1 MPSDARARCLSEASS
16 RAKEEGIPLGRA
28 PQVADEAGLLGRFF
42 APFAFASALLAA
54 APLLPRLTPGWPHGW
69 SALFPLVV
77 GGALLSIAL
86 VRFVSGARPKMRD
99 ILVVGAFPLY
109 ALYTGNGLS
118 LASADNAATR
128 RIASQ
133 LVTQGTLDLAHDPP
147 YEESFAWAAV
157 TVRGRL
163 LPAFPV
169 GIGLLQVPYA
179 AVALAGSHGSIT
191 PSLVARWEKH
201 FAALLTVASVAIF
214 FFAVGRSFGRRAAW
228 GTSGVLALATS
239 LPTCAAQSMWSLTG
253 ELFCTSLA
261 LLFLMP
267 GEGGRRS
274 PRSPAAAGAAMA
286 GAFLCRPTAL
296 VSLFVLGVVAW
307 REGRREAVRYGLA
320 AAVGIAAILFW
331 QLRVFGNALGA
342 YGAMDTGE
350 GTWGGTISSSFVGTL
365 LSPSRG
371 ILVWHPWL
379 LLLPFAAMNVR
390 PGSLREWWR
399 GSAAVLFLTWL
410 VASLFT
416 RWWGG
421 GCLGPRYFTGVA
433 PFLALLTAP
442 LWSSASRRMRATL
455 VATVTFASATQ
466 LLAAYNPKAAD
477 WNSIVNVDDHPRV
490 LWSVRDSQLAAAWW
504 PLWRISDA
512 YLSTLPRISGRE
524 DGTLPGSIDEPREG
538 ATVVGPL
545 WVKGWARASGEDLD
559 VRLFLDGAIA
569 GTRVRRVLRLD
580 VQAAIPSLGD
590 CSQAG
595 WESVVDFPTRGGS
608 SRKYELTA
616 VFFTRDGRFRSY
628 PVRHFTWRPAP

>member
-1 MPSDARARCLSEASS
+1 M
-16 RAKEEGIPLGRA
+16 RA
-28 PQVADEAGLLGRFF
+28 PRTADDPGLLGKFF
-42 APFAFASALLAA
+42 APLAFASALLAA
-54 APLLPRLTPGWPHGW
+54 APLVPRLTPGWPRGW
-69 SALFPLVV
+69 NALLALAA
-77 GGALLSIAL
+77 GAALLSIAC
-86 VRFVSGARPKMRD
+86 VRFASGARPRMRD
-99 ILVVGAFPLY
+99 LLVVAAFPLY

-128 RIASQ
+128 RIAGQ
-133 LVTQGTLDLAHDPP
+133 LLTRGTLDLADDPP
-147 YEESFAWAAV
+147 YEESFGYAAV
-157 TVRGRL
+157 TARGRL

-169 GIGLLQVPYA
+169 GVGLLQVPYA
-179 AVALAGSHGSIT
+179 AVALAGSQGSIT

-214 FFAVGRSFGRRAAW
+214 FVVAQRSFGRRTAW
-228 GTSGVLALATS
+228 GASGVLALATS
-239 LPTCAAQSMWSLTG
+239 LPTCAAQSMWSSTG
-253 ELFCTSLA
+253 ELFMTSLA

-267 GEGGRRS
+267 GEGGRHRQ
-274 PRSPAAAGAAMA
+274 AAAGAAGVAMA

-296 VSLFVLGVVAW
+296 VSLLVLGIVAW
-307 REGRREAVRYGLA
+307 REGRRQGVRYGLVA
-320 AAVGIAAILFW
+320 ALGIAAILFW
-331 QLRVFGNALGA
+331 QLRVFGHALGA

-350 GTWGGTISSSFVGTL
+350 GAWGGTIPSGFVGTL

-379 LLLPFAAMNVR
+379 LLMPVAAMTLR
-390 PGSLREWWR
+390 PGSVRTWWR
-399 GSAAVLFLTWL
+399 GSFAVLFLTWL

-442 LWSSASRRMRATL
+442 LWSSPSRRMRAAL
-455 VATVTFASATQ
+455 VATVFFASATQ
-466 LLAAYNPKAAD
+466 LLAAYNPKTAD
-477 WNSIVNVDDHPRV
+477 WNSVVDVDSHPRV

-504 PLWRISDA
+504 PRWKISDA
-512 YLSTLPRISGRE
+512 YLSTLPRISGQE
-524 DGTLPGSIDEPREG
+524 DGALTGSIDEPREG

-545 WVKGWARASGEDLD
+545 RVTGWARASGEDLD

-569 GTRVRRVLRLD
+569 EAPVGRVSRLD

-595 WESVVDFPTRGGS
+595 WESVVEFPARYGAPGEH
-608 SRKYELTA
+608 ELTA

>member
-1 MPSDARARCLSEASS
+1 MPL
-16 RAKEEGIPLGRA
+16 
-28 PQVADEAGLLGRFF
+28 V
-42 APFAFASALLAA
+42 
-54 APLLPRLTPGWPHGW
+54 PRLTPGWPRGW
-69 SALFPLVV
+69 SALLPLVA
-77 GGALLSIAL
+77 GAAFLAIAL
-86 VRFVSGARPKMRD
+86 ARTVSGARPRMRD
-99 ILVVGAFPLY
+99 LVVACAFPLY
-109 ALYTGNGLS
+109 ALYTGNSLS
-118 LASADNAATR
+118 LGSADNVATR

-133 LVTQGTLDLAHDPP
+133 LVTRGTLDLAHDPP

-163 LPAFPV
+163 LPAYPV
-169 GIGLLQVPYA
+169 GTGLLQVPYA

-201 FAALLTVASVAIF
+201 FAALLTVSSVAIF
-214 FFAVGRSFGRRAAW
+214 FFAVARSFGPRAAW

-239 LPTCAAQSMWSLTG
+239 VPTCAAQSMWSLTG

-267 GEGGRRS
+267 GEGGSRR
-274 PRSPAAAGAAMA
+274 PAAAGAAGAAMA

-296 VSLFVLGVVAW
+296 ISLLVLGAVAW

-320 AAVGIAAILFW
+320 AAVGMAAILFW
-331 QLRVFGNALGA
+331 QLHVFGNALGA
-342 YGAMDTGE
+342 YGALGTEE
-350 GTWGGTISSSFVGTL
+350 GAWGGSLPSSFAGTL

-379 LLLPFAAMNVR
+379 FLLPFAAMNVR

-399 GSAAVLFLTWL
+399 GSIAVLILTWL
-410 VASLFT
+410 AASLLT

-442 LWSSASRRMRATL
+442 LWTSASRRVRAVL
-455 VATVTFASATQ
+455 VAAVTFASATQ
-466 LLAAYNPKAAD
+466 LLAAYDPGAAD
-477 WNSIVNVDDHPRV
+477 WNRVVNVDDHPRV

-504 PLWRISDA
+504 PHWRISDA
-512 YLSTLPRISGRE
+512 YVSTLPRIPGRE

-538 ATVVGPL
+538 ATFAGPFR
-545 WVKGWARASGEDLD
+545 VRGWARAPGEDLD

-569 GTRVRRVLRLD
+569 GTPIRRVPRRD

-590 CSQAG
+590 CSGAG
-595 WESVVDFPTRGGS
+595 WEAIVAFPTRDAS
-608 SRKYELTA
+608 SGEHELTA
-616 VFFTRDGRFRSY
+616 VFLTRDGRFRSY
-628 PVRHFTWRPAP
+628 PVRHLTWRPAP

>member
-1 MPSDARARCLSEASS
+1 MLR
-16 RAKEEGIPLGRA
+16 
-28 PQVADEAGLLGRFF
+28 VADRKGLLGRFF
-42 APFAFASALLAA
+42 APCVFACAVLAA
-54 APLLPRLTPGWPHGW
+54 APLIPRLTPGWPRGW
-69 SALFPLVV
+69 NTLLPLVV
-77 GGALLSIAL
+77 GGALLSIGL
-86 VRFVSGARPKMRD
+86 VRFASGARPRMRD
-99 ILVVGAFPLY
+99 LLVVGAFPLY

-118 LASADNAATR
+118 LASADNAAIR

-133 LVTQGTLDLAHDPP
+133 LVTRGTLDLAHDPP

-157 TVRGRL
+157 TARGRL

-169 GIGLLQVPYA
+169 GIGLLQIPYA

-191 PSLVARWEKH
+191 SSLVARWEKH

-214 FFAVGRSFGRRAAW
+214 FFAVAHSFGWRAAW

-239 LPTCAAQSMWSLTG
+239 LPACAAQSMWSLTG

-267 GEGGRRS
+267 AEGRS
-274 PRSPAAAGAAMA
+274 RSPAAAGAAMA

-296 VSLFVLGVVAW
+296 LSLLVLGALAW
-307 REGRREAVRYGLA
+307 REGRRESVRYGLA
-320 AAVGIAAILFW
+320 ATVGIAAILFW
-331 QLRVFGNALGA
+331 QLRVFGSPLGA
-342 YGAMDTGE
+342 YGTMDTAE
-350 GTWGGTISSSFVGTL
+350 GTWGGAVPSSFVGTL

-379 LLLPFAAMNVR
+379 LLLPFTAMNMR
-390 PGSLREWWR
+390 AGSLRGWWR
-399 GSAAVLFLTWL
+399 ASAAILVLTWL

-416 RWWGG
+416 KWWGG

-442 LWSSASRRMRATL
+442 LWTSTSRRVRTAL
-455 VATVTFASATQ
+455 VATVIFAAATQ
-466 LLAAYNPKAAD
+466 LLAAYNPKVAD
-477 WNSIVNVDDHPRV
+477 WNYVVNVDDHPRV
-490 LWSVRDSQLAAAWW
+490 LWSIRDSQLAAAWW
-504 PLWRISDA
+504 PSWRISDA

-524 DGTLPGSIDEPREG
+524 DGALLGSIDEPRQG

-545 WVKGWARASGEDLD
+545 RVRGWARVPGEDLD

-569 GTRVRRVLRLD
+569 GTRVRRFPRLE

-590 CSQAG
+590 CSRAG
-595 WESVVDFPTRGGS
+595 WESVVEFPARHGS
-608 SRKYELTA
+608 SGEHELTA

-628 PVRHFTWRPAP
+628 PVRRFAWRPAP

>member
-1 MPSDARARCLSEASS
+1 
-16 RAKEEGIPLGRA
+16 
-28 PQVADEAGLLGRFF
+28 
-42 APFAFASALLAA
+42 
-54 APLLPRLTPGWPHGW
+54 
-69 SALFPLVV
+69 
-77 GGALLSIAL
+77 
-86 VRFVSGARPKMRD
+86 MRD
-99 ILVVGAFPLY
+99 LLVVGAFPLY

-118 LASADNAATR
+118 LGSADNAATR

-133 LVTQGTLDLAHDPP
+133 IVTRGTLDLAHDPP

-163 LPAFPV
+163 LPAYPV

-179 AVALAGSHGSIT
+179 AVALAGSFGSIT

-201 FAALLTVASVAIF
+201 FAALLTVTSVAIF
-214 FFAVGRSFGRRAAW
+214 FFAVARSFGRRAAW

-261 LLFLMP
+261 FLFLMP
-267 GEGGRRS
+267 GEGGRHR
-274 PRSPAAAGAAMA
+274 PAAAGAAMA

-307 REGRREAVRYGLA
+307 RQSRREAVRYGLV
-320 AAVGIAAILFW
+320 AVVGVAAILFW
-331 QLRVFGNALGA
+331 QLRVYGNALGA
-342 YGAMDTGE
+342 YGAL
-350 GTWGGTISSSFVGTL
+350 GTEERMWGGTIPSSFVGTL

-371 ILVWHPWL
+371 ILIWHPWL
-379 LLLPFAAMNVR
+379 LLLPFAAMNVH

-399 GSAAVLFLTWL
+399 GSFAVLFLTWL
-410 VASLFT
+410 LASLLT

-442 LWSSASRRMRATL
+442 LWSSASRRMRAAL
-455 VATVTFASATQ
+455 VAAVTFASATQ

-477 WNSIVNVDDHPRV
+477 WNGVVNVDDHPRV

-504 PLWRISDA
+504 PRWSISDA

-538 ATVVGPL
+538 ATVVGL
-545 WVKGWARASGEDLD
+545 FRVEGWARSPGEDLD
-559 VRLFLDGAIA
+559 VRLFLDGAFA
-569 GTRVRRVLRLD
+569 GARVRRVPRRD
-580 VQAAIPSLGD
+580 VQSAIPSLGD
-590 CSQAG
+590 CSRAG
-595 WESVVDFPTRGGS
+595 WESVVEFPARGGS
-608 SRKYELTA
+608 SEEHELTA
-616 VFFTRDGRFRSY
+616 VFLTRDGRFRSY
-628 PVRHFTWRPAP
+628 PVRHLTWRPAP